1 VLNREKG
8 SPDHPSAGLYFGMPG
23 WHWRRSYCLRPRAG
37 LDLWKSKQGKLN
49 DILGKTKKKL
59 VTQNNEL
66 KRAKK
71 AVEVGDMSQEEFNK
85 MKPAEMVTYGY
96 IFDKNKK
103 DVKTFA
109 SYDSK
114 EECFSDRNVFPI
126 GCIVRLEKINL

>member
-1 VLNREKG
+1 
-8 SPDHPSAGLYFGMPG
+8 MPKPK
-23 WHWRRSYCLRPRAG
+23 RK
-37 LDLWKSKQGKLN
+37 KSKFKSLVIDKKRYYFYRIVWL
-49 DILGKTKKKL
+49 DILGDSGHA
-59 VTQNNEL
+59 N
-66 KRAKK
+66 A
-71 AVEVGDMSQEEFNK
+71 EEFNK